1 MNYKHR
7 LFDWSYKA
15 MSIIISHFNL
25 FLRLCSLLI
34 FLNKFFF
41 LTKNVSLNRRKKKHV
56 KIKIKQNQIE
66 ENKQFIRK
74 EEREREGDEKNKKK
88 KEENFAWMKKWRSE
102 KKILDDH

>member
-1 MNYKHR
+1 
-7 LFDWSYKA
+7 
-15 MSIIISHFNL
+15 
-25 FLRLCSLLI
+25 
-34 FLNKFFF
+34 

-56 KIKIKQNQIE
+56 KIKIKQNKIE